1 MSTRVRALTI
11 MAIILTLM
19 TLTFNHTARSS
30 DSKTSESGPAVWPLL
45 LSLAVI
51 MSIVVI
57 ILLLLSWEDIKLKRK
72 DLYRE
77 NVFSHLVRNALVI
90 MLALLAIYFISK
102 SSPAHSPINP
112 INNTPEG
119 TGNIGIPQPSNVSI
133 GNSTI
138 EGGWAHN
145 TAWNNTVW
153 IGYAA
158 GIALIVM
165 LAVFAIGYYREVM
178 KRRAKKRIREKAK
191 AFDRKLEDTGLGM
204 FPDPREAVVGIYKN
218 AVLWLEYLG
227 LPYKESWTHW
237 EHVEHTKYRKE
248 AFLALTR
255 LFEKAKYAPERV
267 TWEDAEE
274 ALKAYKEIRGDLGEG

>member
-1 MSTRVRALTI
+1 MSTRARVLTI

-30 DSKTSESGPAVWPLL
+30 DSKTSESGPAVWSLL
-45 LSLAVI
+45 LSLAVV

-77 NVFSHLVRNALVI
+77 NVFSHLVRSALVI

-102 SSPAHSPINP
+102 SSPAPFMNRTTD
-112 INNTPEG
+112 TPEG
-119 TGNIGIPQPSNVSI
+119 TGNVGIPRPSNVPI
-133 GNSTI
+133 GNSTTG
-138 EGGWAHN
+138 GGWAHS

-165 LAVFAIGYYREVM
+165 PAVFAIGYYREVM
-178 KRRAKKRIREKAK
+178 KRRAKKRIREKAE

-274 ALKAYKEIRGDLGEG
+274 ALKAYREIRGDLGEG